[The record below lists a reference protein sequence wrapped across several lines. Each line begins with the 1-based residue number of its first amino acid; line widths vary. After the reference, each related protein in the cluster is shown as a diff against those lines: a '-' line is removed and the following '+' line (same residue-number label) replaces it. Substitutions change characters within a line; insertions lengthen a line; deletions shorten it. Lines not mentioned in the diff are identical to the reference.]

1 MCVWYLRLEVLV
13 DVSVWQSGQSIVHQV
28 LLTGLSHLI
37 KEMSHTRGVPQL
49 CGRMRANE
57 YMYMFM

>member
-13 DVSVWQSGQSIVHQV
+13 DVSVWQSGKSIVHQV

-49 CGRMRANE
+49 CGKMRAN
-57 YMYMFM
+57 